1 MPDRDTQAFL
11 MEVYP
16 LIENSLNKNL
26 SNYRRCVGR
35 FIEARLDDLNDTVPI
50 SRTYFGTN
58 DINDFF
64 DSLKIDKKNVTEAI
78 DHTYYRDI
86 PKFNPAAARDEF
98 SVAMIS
104 VIRYF
109 ILNKM
114 TKETEMSAVY
124 LAFSGKFYT
133 SIHSR
138 KFMYNSD
145 GKYNRHIMEYVV
157 NYELSGKYDL
167 KREGSVHGAVRSIC
181 STWLASY
188 TKRFTQMSDEDVVYL
203 IQQLHNRIK
212 SFLGNIAE
220 KYYEAVKDKK
230 YIAYSK
236 DTLDDDN
243 KILDDKND
251 SLRAEKY
258 VEIAMAKI
266 SSMGVDQKICAI
278 SANQNVKITEVK
290 SIIESIVMDNDNI
303 PQIKELVRLMI
314 ISYMENSKFKD
325 VVNPE
330 FLARSITP
338 KPNTKD
344 PKVLRQ
350 KEIVEFWLNENSP
363 AYRKRKSREA
373 TAVSYHKSVM
383 SYFAWTIYNS
393 NKNA

>member
-1 MPDRDTQAFL
+1 
-11 MEVYP
+11 
-16 LIENSLNKNL
+16 
-26 SNYRRCVGR
+26 
-35 FIEARLDDLNDTVPI
+35 
-50 SRTYFGTN
+50 
-58 DINDFF
+58 
-64 DSLKIDKKNVTEAI
+64 
-78 DHTYYRDI
+78 
-86 PKFNPAAARDEF
+86 
-98 SVAMIS
+98 MIS

-181 STWLASY
+181 NTWLASY

-220 KYYEAVKDKK
+220 KYYDAVKDKK